1 MRTPSLLISLGV
13 AALLAACQTPARNG
27 SINELPQSNPT
38 ATSTGL
44 ADKLLSRVR
53 SRQATGAS

>member
-13 AALLAACQTPARNG
+13 AAMLAACQTPSSKG
-27 SINELPQSNPT
+27 SINDLPQSNPT

-44 ADKLLSRVR
+44 AD
-53 SRQATGAS
+53 GY

>member
-13 AALLAACQTPARNG
+13 AALLLGCQTPAQNG
-27 SINELPQSNPT
+27 TITDLPQNNPT

-44 ADKLLSRVR
+44 ADES
-53 SRQATGAS
+53 

>member
-1 MRTPSLLISLGV
+1 MRTPSLLISLGL
-13 AALLAACQTPARNG
+13 AALLAACQTTPSNG

-44 ADKLLSRVR
+44 ADRH
-53 SRQATGAS
+53 